1 MGNKKDIFAFL
12 VDRVELSQNK
22 IIFVFK
28 KLYFHVLLVI
38 YYYKNN
44 IKSPII
50 FFNYLSFIKS
60 LISSIINFF
69 NSTISSLNL
78 FATKSDIFVV
88 SIELKNKSASS
99 KLR

>member
-1 MGNKKDIFAFL
+1 MGDKKDIFAFL

-44 IKSPII
+44 IKSLII
-50 FFNYLSFIKS
+50 FDNVK
-60 LISSIINFF
+60 NF
-69 NSTISSLNL
+69 
-78 FATKSDIFVV
+78 V
-88 SIELKNKSASS
+88 
-99 KLR
+99 